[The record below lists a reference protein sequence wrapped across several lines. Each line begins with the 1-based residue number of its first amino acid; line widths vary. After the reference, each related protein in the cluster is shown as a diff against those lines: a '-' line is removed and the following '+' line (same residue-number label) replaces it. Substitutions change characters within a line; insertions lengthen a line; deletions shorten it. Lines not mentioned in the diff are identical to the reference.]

1 MQQTGKNKLLAFY
14 GDDFTGATDALE
26 CICKAGAKALLFMEL
41 PQQLDAERLKD
52 LDVIGIA
59 GKTRSL
65 PVAGMKAI
73 LSEAFEKIKAAGVR
87 QVHYKVCS
95 TFDSSPAIGS
105 IGCAMEVGQ
114 AVFNTNTIP
123 VLGGAPSLG
132 RYCVFGNLFAGM
144 GTGGNREMYRL
155 DRHPSMS
162 KHPVTPADESDLRLH
177 LSRQLSRTFG
187 LIDILQQDKPV
198 QEWSATPDG
207 DAEVILIDALYG
219 RQLPKIGEWLDT
231 GVPGA
236 IVFSVG
242 GSGVETALGAY
253 WNRTGILQRKEQ
265 WPAVAVADPLLVVSG
280 SCSPVTAKQI
290 AYARSCGFNEVII
303 DAISV
308 CNNGVPSNVFEVINK
323 ALASGSSVIVHTGSK
338 AEENVPS
345 EKLGTALGTIVKQVL
360 YHNKLKRVVI
370 AGGDTSS
377 YTARA
382 MEIAAVEMIAPI
394 VTGAPLCRAISSNK
408 YIDGLELNFKGG
420 QVGDEDY
427 FEVLRAGRE

>member
-1 MQQTGKNKLLAFY
+1 MQQTAKNKLLAFY

-26 CICKAGAKALLFMEL
+26 CICKAGAKALLFIEL
-41 PQQLDAERLKD
+41 PEQLNAERLKD

-65 PVAGMKAI
+65 PVAEMQAT
-73 LSEAFEKIKAAGVR
+73 LSEAFEKIKATGVKH
-87 QVHYKVCS
+87 VHYKVCS

-105 IGCAMEVGQ
+105 IGCAMEIGR
-114 AVFNTNTIP
+114 AIFNSKRIP

-177 LSRQLSRTFG
+177 LFRQIKTTFG
-187 LIDILQQDKPV
+187 LIDMLQQDKPV
-198 QEWSATPDG
+198 QEWKALPD
-207 DAEVILIDALYG
+207 DEAEVVLVDALYEN
-219 RQLPKIGEWLDT
+219 QLPKIGEWMDT
-231 GVPGA
+231 RIPGA
-236 IVFSVG
+236 TVFSVG
-242 GSGVETALGAY
+242 GSGIETALGAY
-253 WNRTGILQRKEQ
+253 WNQTGLLQRKEQ
-265 WPAVAVADPLLVVSG
+265 WPAVAAADPLLVVSG

-290 AYARSCGFNEVII
+290 TYALSLGFKEVII
-303 DAISV
+303 DAIGV
-308 CNNGVPSNVFEVINK
+308 CNNDVPSGVIEVINEL
-323 ALASGSSVIVHTGSK
+323 LASGKSVIVHTGNK
-338 AEENVPS
+338 AAENISS

-360 YHNKLKRVVI
+360 LNNNLKRVVA

-382 MEIAAVEMIAPI
+382 MEIEAVEMIAPI
-394 VTGAPLCRAISSNK
+394 VTGAPLCRALSSNK
-408 YIDGLELNFKGG
+408 HIDGLEVNFKGG

-427 FEVLRAGRE
+427 FEVMRTGR